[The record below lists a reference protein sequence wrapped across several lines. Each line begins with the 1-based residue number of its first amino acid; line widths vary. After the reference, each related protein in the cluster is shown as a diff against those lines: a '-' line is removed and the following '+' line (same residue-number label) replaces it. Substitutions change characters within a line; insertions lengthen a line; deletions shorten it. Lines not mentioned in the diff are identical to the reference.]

1 MSNNLSYSFLLSHR
15 PTKVGLNDNIV
26 RLSVCLSVCLS
37 VADSSYMRLVRKYQI
52 NQRENLLQC
61 WDHESRLPDDVITN
75 PRWQHISVKN
85 DPITTKFGTLYGLS
99 FALSLPVETKA
110 PSA

>member
-1 MSNNLSYSFLLSHR
+1 MITSFVS
-15 PTKVGLNDNIV
+15 
-26 RLSVCLSVCLS
+26 LSVCLSVCLS